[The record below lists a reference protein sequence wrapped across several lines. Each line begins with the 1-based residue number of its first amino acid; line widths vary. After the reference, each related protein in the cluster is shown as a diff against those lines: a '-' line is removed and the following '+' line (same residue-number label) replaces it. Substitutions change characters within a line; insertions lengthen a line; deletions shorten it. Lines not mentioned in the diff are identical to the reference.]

1 MSLIVLLFRGPRA
14 LLPCLALLYG
24 LSGCIT
30 IETGENAP
38 ECPGEWMTRTELFF
52 GLSNANGPITDEQFK
67 RFVDTEVAPKFPE
80 GFTILGGEGAWQ
92 GASGQSQREGARVIV
107 RVHKGTVSDEAT
119 INDVMETYKRQF
131 QQQSVM
137 RSDEIVCTRF

>member
-1 MSLIVLLFRGPRA
+1 MSRSALFLRGPYA
-14 LLPCLALLYG
+14 FLPFLALFCG

-30 IETGENAP
+30 IETGEHAP
-38 ECPGEWMTRTELFF
+38 ECPGAWMTRTELFF
-52 GLSNANGPITDEQFK
+52 GLSNARGPITDEQFK
-67 RFVDTEVAPKFPE
+67 RFVDTEVSPKFPE

-119 INDVMETYKRQF
+119 ISDVMETYKRQF
-131 QQQSVM
+131 QQDAVM